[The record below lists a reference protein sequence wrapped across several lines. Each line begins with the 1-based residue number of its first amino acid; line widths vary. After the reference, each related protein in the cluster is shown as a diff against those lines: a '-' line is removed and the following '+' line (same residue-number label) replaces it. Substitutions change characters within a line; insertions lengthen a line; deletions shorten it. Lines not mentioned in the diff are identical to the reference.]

1 MANPRVLF
9 LMADYGHDP
18 TETAVPFL
26 SFQKA
31 GFDISVATERGKTPD
46 CDARM
51 LTGFT
56 QKILGAT
63 KEVCDAY
70 QTMKETPA
78 FQKPLSWM
86 ANGFSLEPYSLIFLP
101 GGHDKGVR
109 QVIDS
114 STVHDLLGA
123 YFPQTK
129 KPSSKSVAA
138 ICHGV
143 LVLAE
148 TTLSNRKSAL
158 HDVLTTTLPA
168 TFERT
173 AYWGTWAFL
182 GDYYKTYGVGSDD
195 CETMV
200 KRRLDDPKAQYKSST
215 QLSPF
220 VVKDEGYNY
229 VSGRFPADA
238 ALLAEAAIS
247 TVKES
252 HKTT

>member
-1 MANPRVLF
+1 MASPRVVF

-18 TETAVPFL
+18 TETALPFL

-31 GFDISVATERGKTPD
+31 GFDISIATEQGKIPE
-46 CDARM
+46 CDAKM

-56 QKILGAT
+56 QKFLGAT
-63 KEVCDAY
+63 SEVCDAY
-70 QTMKETPA
+70 QTMREDPA
-78 FQKPLSWM
+78 MQKPMSWM
-86 ANGFSLEPYSLIFLP
+86 ANGFSLDPYNLIFLP

-114 STVHDLLGA
+114 AIVHELLST

-129 KPSSKSVAA
+129 KPSNKSVAA

-143 LVLAE
+143 LVLAL
-148 TTLSNRKSAL
+148 TNLSNGKSAL
-158 HDVLTTTLPA
+158 HDVSTTTLPA

-173 AYWGTWAFL
+173 AYWGTWIFL
-182 GDYYKTYGVGSDD
+182 GDYYKTYGAGSDD

-200 KRRLDDPKAQYKSST
+200 KRRLDDSNEQYKSST

-220 VVKDEGYNY
+220 VVQDKRYNY

-238 ALLAEAAIS
+238 AQLAETAIS
-247 TVKES
+247 LVNES
-252 HKTT
+252 RMII